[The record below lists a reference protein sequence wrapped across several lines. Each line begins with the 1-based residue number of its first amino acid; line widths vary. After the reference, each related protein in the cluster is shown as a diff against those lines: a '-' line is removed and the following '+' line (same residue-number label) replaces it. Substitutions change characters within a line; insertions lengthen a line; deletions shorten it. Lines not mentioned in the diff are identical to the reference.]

1 MKARYFLPSRVQCPE
16 ELGANEKARLER
28 TILEALR
35 RGIAAAAGE
44 MPEIVVADFELPKD
58 ARETFSSGRYHPDRD
73 TYAVP
78 SYQEGGAP
86 KEIPVEQKAL
96 RELEEL
102 KTLK

>member
-1 MKARYFLPSRVQCPE
+1 MKSRYYLPSRVQCPE
-16 ELGANEKARLER
+16 ELSADEKARLER

-44 MPEIVVADFELPKD
+44 MPEILVADPEIPQD
-58 ARETFSSGRYHPDRD
+58 AREFFSPSRYHADRD

-86 KEIPVEQKAL
+86 REIPVEQKAL

>member
-1 MKARYFLPSRVQCPE
+1 MRSRYYLPSRVQC
-16 ELGANEKARLER
+16 LDDLSADEKARLER
-28 TILEALR
+28 SILEALR
-35 RGIAAAAGE
+35 RAIVGAAGE
-44 MPEIVVADFELPKD
+44 MPEIVVADFALP
-58 ARETFSSGRYHPDRD
+58 ETASEFFSSGRSHPDRD

-86 KEIPVEQKAL
+86 KEIPVEQKTL